1 MINPLLPFI
10 LARAAGED
18 ESEASTNAVPIKK
31 TKEFRVL
38 DPRAGQNFGS
48 ISSSNF

>member
-1 MINPLLPFI
+1 MHPYLLV
-10 LARAAGED
+10 AKASAAAD
-18 ESEASTNAVPIKK
+18 SDNESSSNTTTTKK

-48 ISSSNF
+48 LTL